1 MRPCARGRELL
12 SEPGGPETSERRCA
26 TVEKIMHPMDEEMR
40 RCVDDC
46 LACHRVCLTT
56 LSQHCL
62 DVGGKHIEPRHTRLM
77 LACAEI
83 CRTSA
88 FFMELGTEFLC
99 APALFARRC
108 ARSARRAARGSTICR
123 NARKPAAAVP

>member
-1 MRPCARGRELL
+1 
-12 SEPGGPETSERRCA
+12 
-26 TVEKIMHPMDEEMR
+26 MHPMDEEMR

-62 DVGGKHIEPRHTRLM
+62 DVGGKHYRATGHTRLM

-88 FFMELGTEFLC
+88 FFMELADRAPRQSAHLRRLRGGVCGLC
-99 APALFARRC
+99 EE
-108 ARSARRAARGSTICR
+108 SARAVRRYAR
-123 NARKPAAAVP
+123 NARKSAAAVPRVAAVWPPSAQARSKDSALAART